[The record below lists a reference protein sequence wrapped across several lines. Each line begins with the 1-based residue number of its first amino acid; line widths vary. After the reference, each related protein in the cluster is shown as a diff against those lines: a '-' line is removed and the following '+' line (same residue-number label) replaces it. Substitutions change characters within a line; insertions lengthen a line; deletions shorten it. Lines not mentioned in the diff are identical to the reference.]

1 MSEVRATAIVLKAI
15 DYREN
20 DKMISLLTPNGR
32 ITAVAKGV
40 KKPNAKLKSCTLAFS
55 IGDYIFAQ
63 TSEHLTITGYNG
75 IESFYQLTD
84 DITLYYCA
92 NVVAEC
98 ALRFIQQNDDCG
110 QFFLL
115 VAKTLQFLTYE
126 NINAPL
132 VTLRFLI
139 SAVNIEGYKIVLD
152 KCCVCSSNKIN
163 KFYFDIFLGG
173 LVCSNCV
180 QLTGR
185 EISSETVN
193 LLRQV
198 ASSKYDKLADIS
210 IKDNSIRNCF
220 SIISDYI
227 NENIVKLKTIEEL
240 MKII

>member
-40 KKPNAKLKSCTLAFS
+40 KKPNAKLKSSALTFS

-63 TSEHLTITGYNG
+63 TNEHLTITGYNG

-84 DITLYYCA
+84 NIILYYCA
-92 NVVAEC
+92 NVIAEC

-152 KCCVCSSNKIN
+152 KCCVCLNNKIN
-163 KFYFDIFLGG
+163 KFYFDISLGG
-173 LVCSNCV
+173 LVCGSCL
-180 QLTGR
+180 QLSSR

-198 ASSKYDKLADIS
+198 ASSKYDKLGDIS
-210 IKDNSIRNCF
+210 AKDNSIRNCF
-220 SIISDYI
+220 LIISDYI
-227 NENIVKLKTIEEL
+227 NENIAKLKTIEEL